1 MTETSETLRVGVVG
15 FGYWGPNHVRN
26 FAALRSKEVT
36 VVAIADRD
44 PNRRLHAREMFPDV
58 PVVVEADDLVN
69 DVGIDALIIA
79 TPAHTHFAIARLA
92 LLAGKHILVEKP
104 VTTNLTEAHELVEL
118 AADRN
123 LTLMVGHTFEYA
135 PAVNYI
141 HELIESGA
149 IGETLHIRS
158 QRVNLGQY
166 QTHINVL
173 WDLAPHDISILSYL
187 LGKTP
192 THVSA
197 IGRSHVNP
205 RIEDIVSLTL
215 EYEDNLMA
223 NVILSWLDPRKSR
236 EMTIIGSKK
245 MLVYDDTATTD
256 KIRIFD
262 KGAYGPDEYRSFGE
276 FQVSYRYGDMIS
288 PHLDNYEP
296 LREQSDHF
304 VDCIRYEKTP
314 RSDGESGA
322 RVVRVLS
329 AAQLSLDEDGQRI
342 AVSDQRVEHVQG
354 SVAAEGFKAP

>member
-1 MTETSETLRVGVVG
+1 MTESSETLRVGIVG

-26 FAALRSKEVT
+26 FAALRSKS
-36 VVAIADRD
+36 VVVGAIADSD
-44 PNRRLHAREMFPDV
+44 AGRRLHAREMFPDV
-58 PVVVEADDLVN
+58 PIVDQADDLISDDN
-69 DVGIDALIIA
+69 IGALVIA
-79 TPAHTHFAIARLA
+79 TPAHTHFTIARRA

-104 VTTNLTEAHELVEL
+104 VTTNLAEAHELTAL

-135 PAVNYI
+135 PAVGYI
-141 HELIESGA
+141 HKLIESGV
-149 IGETLHIRS
+149 IGDTLHIRS

-173 WDLAPHDISILSYL
+173 WDLAPHDISIISYL
-187 LGKTP
+187 LNESP

-205 RIEDIVSLTL
+205 RIHDIVSLTL
-215 EYEDNLMA
+215 EYEDDLMA
-223 NVILSWLDPRKSR
+223 NIILSWLDPRKSR

-245 MLVYDDTATTD
+245 MLVYDDTATTE
-256 KIRIFD
+256 KIRIFVQ
-262 KGAYGPDEYRSFGE
+262 GADGPNEYRSFGE
-276 FQVSYRYGDMIS
+276 FKVSYRSGDMVS
-288 PHLDNYEP
+288 PQLDNYEP

-304 VDCIRYEKTP
+304 VDCIRTGKTP

-329 AAQLSLDEDGQRI
+329 AAQLSLDEGGQRV

-354 SVAAEGFKAP
+354 FIAPESPEAP